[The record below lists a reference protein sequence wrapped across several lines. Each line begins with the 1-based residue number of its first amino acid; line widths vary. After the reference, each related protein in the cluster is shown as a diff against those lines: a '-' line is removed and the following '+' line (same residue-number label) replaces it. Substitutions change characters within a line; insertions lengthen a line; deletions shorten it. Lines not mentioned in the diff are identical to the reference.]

1 MEKKK
6 VLNFVKNHKKTIAY
20 LAVVTVG
27 VAVGGSVVHK
37 MMAKKADF
45 IHTVKDLDIPSDWG
59 VGRLDT
65 LWNPETVGN
74 RVGIAGTID
83 HLKLEDLGKFG
94 EEAMKIDGVAED
106 MDVSLIFGIGYDTK

>member
-37 MMAKKADF
+37 MMAKKKLVV
-45 IHTVKDLDIPSDWG
+45 TYETKDLDIPSDWE
-59 VGRLDT
+59 VGRLDSV
-65 LWNPETVGN
+65 WRDKQQEIM
-74 RVGIAGTID
+74 GIID

-94 EEAMKIDGVAED
+94 EEALKIDGVTED
-106 MDVSLIFGIGYDTK
+106 MDVALIFGIENEAK

>member
-37 MMAKKADF
+37 MIAKKKSVF
-45 IHTVKDLDIPSDWG
+45 TYETKDLDIPSDWE
-59 VGRLDT
+59 VGRLDG
-65 LWNPETVGN
+65 LWREDKQTKGV
-74 RVGIAGTID
+74 VGTID

-94 EEAMKIDGVAED
+94 EEALKIDGVTED
-106 MDVSLIFGIGYDTK
+106 MDVALIFGIVNEAK

>member
-37 MMAKKADF
+37 MMAKKKLVS
-45 IHTVKDLDIPSDWG
+45 TYETKDLDIPSDWE
-59 VGRLDT
+59 VGRLDSV
-65 LWNPETVGN
+65 WRDKQQKAV
-74 RVGIAGTID
+74 VGIID

-94 EEAMKIDGVAED
+94 EEALKIDGVTED
-106 MDVSLIFGIGYDTK
+106 TDVSLIFGIENEAK

>member
-6 VLNFVKNHKKTIAY
+6 VLNFVKNHKKTIVY
-20 LAVVTVG
+20 LAVVTAG
-27 VAVGGSVVHK
+27 VAVGGSIVHK
-37 MMAKKADF
+37 IAKKKADF
-45 IHTVKDLDIPSDWG
+45 FYEVKGLDIPSDWE

-65 LWNPETVGN
+65 LWKPETANN

-106 MDVSLIFGIGYDTK
+106 MDVSLIFGIGYDAK